1 MAPASSDSEKGHWTR
16 STSPLTPLLLGL
28 DPLKCPE
35 APGEDQQAETTGV
48 QNHVS
53 TACSERPPLEM
64 PPVPRRQ
71 ARTSSPLDPPRAA
84 GSGLRTQ
91 QVSARTQGAAPHPP
105 ASLPEDKATSAA
117 WLGSLSPPRKH
128 RRDECPGGGGQV
140 VVWHA
145 VIWGQSC
152 NNASAR
158 CLAIYGV
165 GGGSPHLPRGTPGS
179 HNFQSSSPK
188 GTNPEHLQLPK
199 VRCFR
204 SHSLPLRK
212 CTGQQARKLSGEL
225 ALEGEAPGAVSATCF
240 LLPDCAMPSSEA
252 GQTRD
257 GGQHAEGCC
266 LADQRVQHGTPL
278 FSCRTGSPG

>member
-1 MAPASSDSEKGHWTR
+1 MAPASRGSEKGHWTR
-16 STSPLTPLLLGL
+16 SASPLTPLLLGL

-53 TACSERPPLEM
+53 TACAESPPLEM

-71 ARTSSPLDPPRAA
+71 ARTSSPPDPPRIA
-84 GSGLRTQ
+84 GSALRTQ
-91 QVSARTQGAAPHPP
+91 QVSARTQGAALHPP
-105 ASLPEDKATSAA
+105 ASLPEDKATARPGSGHCPHPGSA
-117 WLGSLSPPRKH
+117 GG
-128 RRDECPGGGGQV
+128 DERPGGGGQV
-140 VVWHA
+140 VVPQA

-152 NNASAR
+152 NNASAL

-165 GGGSPHLPRGTPGS
+165 GGSPHLPRGTPGS
-179 HNFQSSSPK
+179 HNLPELQPQGHKPRASSVAKGEMFQVPFSAK
-188 GTNPEHLQLPK
+188 K
-199 VRCFR
+199 VHRPAGPGAERGACAGR
-204 SHSLPLRK
+204 R
-212 CTGQQARKLSGEL
+212 G
-225 ALEGEAPGAVSATCF
+225 PGAVSATCF

-252 GQTRD
+252 GKTGE

>member
-1 MAPASSDSEKGHWTR
+1 
-16 STSPLTPLLLGL
+16 
-28 DPLKCPE
+28 
-35 APGEDQQAETTGV
+35 
-48 QNHVS
+48 
-53 TACSERPPLEM
+53 M

-71 ARTSSPLDPPRAA
+71 ARTSSPPDLPRTA
-84 GSGLRTQ
+84 GSALRTQ
-91 QVSARTQGAAPHPP
+91 QVSARTQGAALHPP

-128 RRDECPGGGGQV
+128 RRRRMSRRRGPGRCSTCCRLGSVLQQCQCSLPGHLRGRGGGPLTSSEAHPV
-140 VVWHA
+140 
-145 VIWGQSC
+145 
-152 NNASAR
+152 
-158 CLAIYGV
+158 
-165 GGGSPHLPRGTPGS
+165 PTT
-179 HNFQSSSPK
+179 FQSSSPK
-188 GTNPEHLQLPK
+188 GTNPKHLQLPK

-212 CTGQQARKLSGEL
+212 CTGQQARELSGEL
-225 ALEGEAPGAVSATCF
+225 ALEGEAPRAVSAMCF

-252 GQTRD
+252 GQTGD